1 MTRILLFMPFFFSFA
16 FPDDCRQMYL
26 AHHIQEND
34 GTVFDIEE
42 YIFGENIEDP
52 YRWLEDFTSKET
64 LAWVEEQ
71 NNLTDS
77 FITNDYQKKIKK
89 DLEEIWI
96 TADISIPFKRGTKI

>member
-1 MTRILLFMPFFFSFA
+1 MKYPETKQ
-16 FPDDCRQMYL
+16 D
-26 AHHIQEND
+26 N
-34 GTVFDIEE
+34 IEE

-77 FITNDYQKKIKK
+77 FIINDYQKKIKK

-96 TADISIPFKRGTKI
+96 TADISIHFK

>member
-1 MTRILLFMPFFFSFA
+1 MGCVSEIEEMKYPETKQ
-16 FPDDCRQMYL
+16 D
-26 AHHIQEND
+26 N
-34 GTVFDIEE
+34 IEE

-89 DLEEIWI
+89 DLEEIWSKH
-96 TADISIPFKRGTKI
+96 DI